1 MKDEVG
7 KLNLYFLLHA
17 SNRFIRNCSNA
28 NLLSMSR
35 VTTLKFLLMLM
46 LLGVGA
52 CSSEGRTQKK
62 LAQDTAA
69 IQSSETNLTFNN
81 VTLEQTDA
89 QGRPL
94 WKVKT
99 QQAIY
104 SKDKKIAQVQNPFG
118 DLFQDGK
125 LVYQITAQQGEVYEE
140 GNKIILRG
148 QIVAVDTQNKAVL
161 RGNEMEW
168 RPKEDVLIVRDRVN
182 GTHKQMQVAA
192 QEARSFSR
200 AKRMELVGQVVAI
213 AKEPPLHIKGE
224 YLVWQME
231 QEKVTSDRFIQID
244 RYDKN
249 NTITDRASGQQGE
262 VDLKAKI
269 ATLKQNA
276 QVIVSNPPVQV
287 TSNLIVWNVNAET
300 IVSDQPVQMFHRE
313 HQMTVT
319 ATKGRVDL
327 KPKIAYLNG
336 NVQGV
341 EMRRQSKI
349 FADQM
354 TWTLPTQVVEA
365 TGNVNYQ
372 QVNPPMNLT
381 GPKAVGKLQ
390 DQTVVVS
397 GGGSGNNNGQVSL
410 DIIPEQLKKR

>member
-1 MKDEVG
+1 
-7 KLNLYFLLHA
+7 
-17 SNRFIRNCSNA
+17 
-28 NLLSMSR
+28 MSR

-213 AKEPPLHIKGE
+213 AKEPPLHLKGE

-244 RYDKN
+244 RYD
-249 NTITDRASGQQGE
+249 
-262 VDLKAKI
+262 
-269 ATLKQNA
+269 
-276 QVIVSNPPVQV
+276 
-287 TSNLIVWNVNAET
+287 
-300 IVSDQPVQMFHRE
+300 
-313 HQMTVT
+313 
-319 ATKGRVDL
+319 
-327 KPKIAYLNG
+327 
-336 NVQGV
+336 
-341 EMRRQSKI
+341 
-349 FADQM
+349 
-354 TWTLPTQVVEA
+354 
-365 TGNVNYQ
+365 
-372 QVNPPMNLT
+372 
-381 GPKAVGKLQ
+381 
-390 DQTVVVS
+390 
-397 GGGSGNNNGQVSL
+397 
-410 DIIPEQLKKR
+410 

>member
-1 MKDEVG
+1 
-7 KLNLYFLLHA
+7 
-17 SNRFIRNCSNA
+17 
-28 NLLSMSR
+28 MSR
-35 VTTLKFLLMLM
+35 VPTLKFLLLLL

-62 LAQDTAA
+62 LAETTAA

-81 VTLEQTDA
+81 ITLEQTDA

-99 QQAIY
+99 KQAIY
-104 SKDKKIAQVQNPFG
+104 SKDQKTAQVQNPFG

-125 LVYQITAQQGEVYEE
+125 LVYQITAQQGEVFEE

-148 QIVAVDTQNKAVL
+148 QIVAVDTQNGAVL

-168 RPKEDVLIVRDRVN
+168 RPKEDVLIVRDRVK

-200 AKRMELVGQVVAI
+200 AKRMELLGQVVAT
-213 AKEPPLHIKGE
+213 AKEPPLHLKGE
-224 YLVWQME
+224 YLVWHME
-231 QEKVTSDRFIQID
+231 QQKVISDRFIQID

-276 QVIVSNPPVQV
+276 QVIASTPPIQV
-287 TSNLIVWNVNAET
+287 TSNLMVWNLNNET

-313 HQMTVT
+313 HQMTVN
-319 ATKGRVDL
+319 ALKGRVDL
-327 KPKIAYLNG
+327 KTKIAYLNG

-354 TWTLPTQVVEA
+354 TWFLPTQVVEA

-390 DQTVVVS
+390 DQTVAVS
-397 GGGSGNNNGQVSL
+397 GGRSGNNNGQVSL

>member
-1 MKDEVG
+1 MEMSK
-7 KLNLYFLLHA
+7 FL
-17 SNRFIRNCSNA
+17 
-28 NLLSMSR
+28 
-35 VTTLKFLLMLM
+35 TLKFLLMLL
-46 LLGVGA
+46 LLGVAA

-62 LAQDTAA
+62 LEKDSVA

-81 VTLEQTDA
+81 ITLEQTDA

-99 QQAIY
+99 KQAIY
-104 SKDKKIAQVQNPFG
+104 SKDKKTAQVQNPFG

-148 QIVAVDTQNKAVL
+148 QIVAVDTQDGAVL

-168 RPKEDVLIVRDRVN
+168 RPKEDVLIVRNQVN

-200 AKRMELVGQVVAI
+200 ARRMELVGQVVAT
-213 AKEPPLHIKGE
+213 AKEPPLHLKGE

-231 QEKVTSDRFIQID
+231 QQKVISDRFIQID

-249 NTITDRASGQQGE
+249 NTITDRALGQQGE

-287 TSNLIVWNVNAET
+287 TSNLMVWNLNAET
-300 IVSDQPVQMFHRE
+300 ITSDQPVQIFHSE
-313 HQMTVT
+313 HQMTVN
-319 ATKGRVDL
+319 AMKGRVDL

-336 NVQGV
+336 SVQGV
-341 EMRRQSKI
+341 ELRRQSKI

-354 TWTLPTQVVEA
+354 TWFLPTQVVEA

-372 QVNPPMNLT
+372 QVNPPLNLT

-390 DQTVVVS
+390 DQTVTVS
-397 GGGSGNNNGQVSL
+397 GDGSGNNNGQVSIE
-410 DIIPEQLKKR
+410 IIPEQLKKQR

>member
-1 MKDEVG
+1 M
-7 KLNLYFLLHA
+7 
-17 SNRFIRNCSNA
+17 
-28 NLLSMSR
+28 LLSF
-35 VTTLKFLLMLM
+35 T
-46 LLGVGA
+46 A
-52 CSSEGRTQKK
+52 CSSEGRTEKK
-62 LAQDTAA
+62 LAEATAA

-81 VTLEQTDA
+81 ITLEQTDQ

-104 SKDKKIAQVQNPFG
+104 SKDKKIAQVQSPFG

-125 LVYQITAQQGEVYEE
+125 LVYQISAKQGEVYEE

-148 QIVAVDTQNKAVL
+148 EIVAVDTQNGAVL
-161 RGNEMEW
+161 RGNELEW
-168 RPKEDVLIVRDRVN
+168 RPGEDILIVRNQVN
-182 GTHKQMQVAA
+182 GTHKQMVVAA

-200 AKRMELVGQVVAI
+200 ARRMELLGQVVAT
-213 AKEPPLHIKGE
+213 AKEPPLYIKGE
-224 YLVWQME
+224 HLVWHME
-231 QEKVTSDRFIQID
+231 QQKVISDRFIQID
-244 RYDKN
+244 RYDKK

-276 QVIVSNPPVQV
+276 QVIVSTPPVQV
-287 TSNLIVWNVNAET
+287 SSNLMVWNLNAET
-300 IVSDQPVQMFHRE
+300 IVSDQPVQIFHRE

-319 ATKGRVDL
+319 AMKGRLEL
-327 KPKIAYLNG
+327 KPNIAYLNG

-354 TWTLPTQVVEA
+354 NWMLTTQVVEA

-390 DQTVVVS
+390 DQTVVVT
-397 GGGSGNNNGQVSL
+397 GGGSGNNNGQVSIE
-410 DIIPEQLKKR
+410 IIPEQLKKR